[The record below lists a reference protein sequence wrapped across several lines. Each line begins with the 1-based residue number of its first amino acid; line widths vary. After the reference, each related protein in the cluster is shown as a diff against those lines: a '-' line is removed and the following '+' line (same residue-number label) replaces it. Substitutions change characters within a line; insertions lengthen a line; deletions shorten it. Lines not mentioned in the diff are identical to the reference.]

1 MYEMKRLFL
10 TILIVLLF
18 TASINSQSDTIK
30 KTDIVIYTNNASC
43 IIKREINVN
52 DLSPNTQSARLNS
65 FFIGNINR
73 ITFLDKDSLVV
84 RKGRS
89 RLYGFNINDIHEVSV
104 ESGSNGLLGFFL
116 GFLTGGLIGY
126 AIAPEDHSAGSIGMP
141 DRNVFGFA
149 LLGGVVFGA
158 VGAILGSSI
167 SDYESLNVLDI
178 PYKDKKSKL
187 IKFLKQNK

>member
-18 TASINSQSDTIK
+18 TASINSQSDTTK

-73 ITFLDKDSLVV
+73 ITFVAMYFV
-84 RKGRS
+84 
-89 RLYGFNINDIHEVSV
+89 
-104 ESGSNGLLGFFL
+104 
-116 GFLTGGLIGY
+116 T
-126 AIAPEDHSAGSIGMP
+126 
-141 DRNVFGFA
+141 
-149 LLGGVVFGA
+149 
-158 VGAILGSSI
+158 
-167 SDYESLNVLDI
+167 
-178 PYKDKKSKL
+178 
-187 IKFLKQNK
+187 